1 MSLRGALKFSLKKM
15 LIGGEMAH
23 STYTGPGEL
32 LLAPH
37 SLGDITVLR
46 IENTNVTTGSSAT
59 NASWTVARDGFLA
72 CTQSVVKDYKAQGV
86 GKGIFSG
93 EGWFVYRMSGM
104 GLVWIT
110 SFGAIVK
117 KDVSLVTVLPCLFWL
132 AFCLPR
138 RRFVG

>member
-1 MSLRGALKFSLKKM
+1 
-15 LIGGEMAH
+15 MAH

-46 IENTNVTTGSSAT
+46 IENVNATGSSASS
-59 NASWTVARDGFLA
+59 ASWTVARDGFLA
-72 CTQSVVKDYKAQGV
+72 CTQSVVKDYKAQSV

-93 EGWFVYRMSGM
+93 EGWFVYRMGGM

-117 KDVSLVTVLPCLFWL
+117 KDVSLVIFHLMLYFTLLPSCTVLSCLF
-132 AFCLPR
+132 
-138 RRFVG
+138 